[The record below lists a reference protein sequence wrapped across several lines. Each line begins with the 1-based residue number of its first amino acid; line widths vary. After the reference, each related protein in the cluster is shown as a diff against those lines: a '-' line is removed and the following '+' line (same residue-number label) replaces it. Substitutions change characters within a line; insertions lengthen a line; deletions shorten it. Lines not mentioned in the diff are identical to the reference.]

1 MTMLV
6 PMQLELIHRQRIE
19 ILCLALESGSYHQI
33 CGALKSEL
41 GNCCLGV
48 ACDVRDPDRW
58 FLQDGRATWAYLD
71 DDVVEV
77 THDNDDDDEKV
88 AGGAI
93 AYMTP
98 GVAEWYGFPDV
109 NPEVVTECSCTQGTN
124 GELGSEL
131 PDHRCDDCHGT
142 GTATMILTALNDE
155 WRLSFRQIAQAIRRT
170 FLVNEESGVNDG
182 QDD

>member
-1 MTMLV
+1 MTTLV
-6 PMQLELIHRQRIE
+6 PTQLELVHRQRIE
-19 ILCLALESGSYHQI
+19 TLCLALESGSYHQI
-33 CGALKSEL
+33 RGALKSEL

-58 FLQDGRATWAYLD
+58 FLQDGRAIWAYLD

-77 THDNDDDDEKV
+77 SYNNDDDDEEV
-88 AGGAI
+88 VGFAI

-98 GVAEWYGFPDV
+98 GVAEWYGFPDA
-109 NPEVVTECSCTQGTN
+109 NPEVVTECSCTQDVN
-124 GELGSEL
+124 GELGSKL
-131 PDHRCDDCHGT
+131 PNPQCRDCHGT
-142 GTATMILTALNDE
+142 GTTTVILTELNDE
-155 WRLSFRQIAQAIRRT
+155 WRLSFRQIAKAIRRT